1 VIEAYRKLWPSR
13 SGTGSIGSIEELE
26 QKIQIEL
33 NDELTHPRVRKSRQE
48 KLDMAL
54 QRIAE
59 SDLST
64 AEQTELAQLYKK
76 IAAQE

>member
-1 VIEAYRKLWPSR
+1 MIEAYQKLWPNR
-13 SGTGSIGSIEELE
+13 GGTSAIKSLDELE

-48 KLDMAL
+48 KLDLAL

-59 SDLST
+59 S
-64 AEQTELAQLYKK
+64 ELTTQEKAGLVQLYKK
-76 IAAQE
+76 IATQF

>member
-1 VIEAYRKLWPSR
+1 MIEAYRKLWLSR
-13 SGTGSIGSIEELE
+13 SGTGSIKSIEELE

-48 KLDMAL
+48 KLEMAL
-54 QRIAE
+54 QRIVE

-64 AEQTELAQLYKK
+64 EEKTELAQLYKK
-76 IAAQE
+76 IAAQD